1 VPALRFIPHRNSRD
15 RTRKTG
21 ASVKLDLTDEEQRT
35 LLVFIQAALVEP
47 KYPPSPEVEALRR
60 VADKPR
66 GEEPKAPR
74 R

>member
-1 VPALRFIPHRNSRD
+1 M
-15 RTRKTG
+15 
-21 ASVKLDLTDEEQRT
+21 KLDLTDEEQRT